1 MNTSTF
7 WGTWRLV
14 RFEVRGR
21 EGDVSHPFGLDAAGY
36 LMYGED
42 GYMAAALMQAKRAN
56 FASADILEASAEEKA
71 AAFDGYSSYCGRYE
85 VKDNKVIHYIQC
97 SQLPNWSGSEQERYF
112 EFSEDY
118 GRLTLRTA
126 PLLAGGEE
134 RTLVAVWERA
144 KPDRR

>member
-1 MNTSTF
+1 MNASTF

-14 RFEVRGR
+14 RFEMRAR
-21 EGDVSHPFGLDAAGY
+21 EGEVSHPFGLDAMGY
-36 LMYGED
+36 LMYSED

-71 AAFDGYSSYCGRYE
+71 AAFDSYSSYCGRYE
-85 VKDNKVIHYIQC
+85 VNEGKVIHHIQC
-97 SQLPNWSGSEQERYF
+97 SQLPNWSGTNQERFF
-112 EFSEDY
+112 EFSED
-118 GRLTLRTA
+118 GERLTLRTA

-144 KPDRR
+144 KPDKR